1 MKKFLTVLITFALL
15 LTIFFPLRMSVK
27 AVLSFTPVIYPQY
40 FPIDCLTGTTT
51 PGNGTPFAVYVEIL
65 GYTANSSYA
74 IKSRIG
80 PGSTLTYAISWKNET
95 ANTWAS
101 DSTAYT
107 SLLKVTTD
115 SSGNWRGWLV
125 VKVLNTVTPG
135 TLNYKARMRLS
146 GTTSNIDSSQVSA
159 TSLNMST
166 EGGWIEG
173 GATLDGNPAQNKV
186 VVVKSGS
193 TIVGIYLTEDNG
205 VNEGYSSTPGYFKVG
220 VPAGT
225 GYTVELWDPST
236 NTPYLGTASGIDVTA
251 GNITSGIV
259 LNTIT
264 NVAPTL
270 DWTGETNYGSDG
282 LNPEIGS
289 NITNFVYRIKYTD
302 ADDDAPQAGYPKVHI
317 LKSSVEIAGSPFSM
331 SEANSG
337 DTIYTDGKFYAYSTT
352 LIPGDYSYY
361 FEAKDL
367 NGASATGAP
376 TISTNGPTVSG
387 DSTPPDIYNF
397 APPRYSTIY
406 GKRPTISADYSD
418 YSDESPIDTSSVHIT
433 VDSVDVT
440 GSSTVTASDVTYTPL
455 SDLSLG
461 THTVAVSV
469 KDDVGNEKSVSW
481 YFSVIEALSTPNH
494 YLGDIHSHTSYSD
507 GALTPA
513 DAFTYA
519 RDTANIDFLTIT
531 DHSNSLNPTEWTDT
545 QVQANNFTLN
555 GSFVGLAGF
564 EWTNTT
570 QGHINVYNTSTYVS
584 RDDSNY
590 NTLAKFYAWLKT
602 QPDAI
607 AEFNHPFSL
616 QDFDSFAYDPDV
628 DQKITMQEV
637 GNGSPPYSYARLE
650 ESYIY
655 SLDKRWHVGA
665 TNNQDNHSANWG
677 YPPNNLTG
685 IVANSLTQQDV
696 LAAMRDM
703 RTYGTEDRN
712 LQLSFLANGYWMGST
727 IPAVEGDLISFHVE
741 LLDPDSA
748 DRITLVEIITT
759 GGRVLASTML
769 GSNNVNWDY
778 SFFNPGGG
786 NWYYLKAI
794 EADGDIAI
802 SSPIWTPPSDI
813 DLRVTNL
820 TSSPSVAFPGDPV
833 TVTATVINYGLFA
846 SNSLS
851 VNFYLGDPSSG
862 GTLIGT
868 DIVDLPVEGTDT
880 ASATWVP
887 PAGGVYEIYAVL
899 SGPPEDPIVDN
910 IAILSIKVINAIGK
924 MVLIDRYHKNDYTS
938 ESGLYLLTEFA
949 DLLKNNGYKILENN
963 APITADTLQNVD
975 LLIIPYPQ
983 SGSGSRDISAGEKT
997 AISSFVSSGG
1007 ALLFGGKSNYGE
1019 DPTRYNDFL
1028 TSMDIGINLN
1038 HDNIYDDVNNYGY
1051 QWSLNLYNFPDT
1063 PSGIGKNITNVRF
1076 FSGDTLIK
1084 PDRTPLVPDPANNIE
1099 VLAYANGTSW
1109 DEDDTTGLTHV
1120 GAGYYTYSYH
1130 SNPDGSSMPALAVQT
1145 LSNGSRV
1152 AVIGRSVFSNY
1163 ELGNWVNEQAACNN
1177 EAFSLNLVDWLCQ
1190 YNRVMP
1196 IAEAREDYNHDG
1208 LPDKLGETVTV
1219 KGIVTAGSGTFFD
1232 VIYVQDETG
1241 GITVFGTI
1249 PSDRIIPLGA
1259 VLQITGVVDSYN
1271 GDIEI
1276 QFNDFSKDF
1285 IWVGWTA
1292 EPAPKV
1298 FRTGELNLDENEG
1311 WLVKTEGFVMQII
1324 DSGTCVI
1331 DDGSGPVIVFIDGY
1345 IGTLPADLKIGGYI
1359 SCIGL
1364 SGEYA
1369 YGHRIRVKNS
1379 DEVDII
1385 KDRGLTFDS
1394 TDGDVMVLVDP
1405 LYGTF
1410 RIIVRSINYDSGA
1423 IVPLQVFKYDPSSG
1437 FCNIVHAEKNLKF
1450 NLTCPDGYRFSGEL
1464 VIVTK
1469 GLPTHP
1475 IQIKGF
1481 RR

>member
-1 MKKFLTVLITFALL
+1 MNKKFLSILVAIVVIAGLLAPLGKTVKGAT
-15 LTIFFPLRMSVK
+15 TVSVP
-27 AVLSFTPVIYPQY
+27 FYPAYIASQGSGGSTSN
-40 FPIDCLTGTTT
+40 I
-51 PGNGTPFAVYVEIL
+51 TPFAMYVSGSSTPNLEVKL
-65 GYTANSSYA
+65 KAYAPTTSANYLYNWTVANGWQAPNGAWTNYPSYYTDSGGNVAKWIVAMLPGGNTSITTLRGGIRNVSASSNSYSSY
-74 IKSRIG
+74 
-80 PGSTLTYAISWKNET
+80 LTIT
-95 ANTWAS
+95 ALDVS
-101 DSTAYT
+101 
-107 SLLKVTTD
+107 
-115 SSGNWRGWLV
+115 SSGN
-125 VKVLNTVTPG
+125 
-135 TLNYKARMRLS
+135 
-146 GTTSNIDSSQVSA
+146 
-159 TSLNMST
+159 
-166 EGGWIEG
+166 GGWIEG
-173 GATLDGNPAQNKV
+173 SAILDGDPAQNKV

-193 TIVGIYLTEDNG
+193 TIVSIYLTEDNG

-220 VPAGT
+220 VPVGT

-236 NTPYLGTASGIDVTA
+236 NTPYLGTASGINVTA
-251 GNITSGIV
+251 GNTTSGIV

-264 NVAPTL
+264 NAAPTL
-270 DWTGETNYGSDG
+270 DWTGETNYVSDG
-282 LNPEIGS
+282 LDPETGD
-289 NITNFVYRIKYTD
+289 NLTTFVYRVKYIDTD
-302 ADDDAPQAGYPKVHI
+302 NDPPQAGYPVVRI
-317 LKSSVEIAGSPFSM
+317 SGSPFTM
-331 SEANSG
+331 SEVDAG
-337 DTIYTDGKFYAYSTT
+337 DTTYTDGKLYTYSTT
-352 LIPGDYSYY
+352 FTPGAYSYH

-367 NGASATGAP
+367 VGADATGAP
-376 TISTNGPTVSG
+376 TSEKTGPTVSG
-387 DSTPPDIYNF
+387 ESTPPDTYNLT
-397 APPRYSTIY
+397 PPRYSTIY
-406 GKRPTISADYSD
+406 EKRPTISADYSD
-418 YSDESPIDTSSVHIT
+418 SESPIDTSSVVIT
-433 VDSVDVT
+433 VDAVDVT
-440 GSSTVTASDVTYTPL
+440 GSSTVTSSGVTYTSL

-461 THTVAVSV
+461 SHTVAVSV
-469 KDDVGNEKSVSW
+469 RDSVGNEKSISW
-481 YFSVIEALSTPNH
+481 YFTIIEALPSVNH

-507 GALTPA
+507 GAETPT

-519 RDTANIDFLTIT
+519 RDTANIDFLVIT
-531 DHSNSLNPTEWTDT
+531 DHSNSLNATEWADT
-545 QVQANNFTLN
+545 QAQANNFTQN

-564 EWTNTT
+564 EWTHTS

-584 RDDSNY
+584 RNDSNY
-590 NTLAKFYAWLKT
+590 DTLAKFYAWLKT
-602 QPDAI
+602 QPNAI
-607 AEFNHPFSL
+607 AQFNHPFTL
-616 QDFDSFAYDPDV
+616 QDFDSFAYDSDV

-655 SLDKRWHVGA
+655 SLDKGWHVGA

-685 IVANSLTQQDV
+685 VVANSLTQQDI
-696 LAAMRDM
+696 LAAMKDM

-759 GGRVLASTML
+759 GGRVLASTMP

-786 NWYYLKAI
+786 NWYYLKAV

-910 IAILSIKVINAIGK
+910 TAILSIKVINAIGK
-924 MVLIDRYHKNDYTS
+924 TVLIDRYHKNDYTS
-938 ESGLYLLTEFA
+938 ASGLYNLTEFA

-963 APITADTLQNVD
+963 APITATTLQNVD

-983 SGSGSRDISAGEKT
+983 SGSGSRDISADEKT

-1028 TSMDIGINLN
+1028 TSMGIGINLN

-1084 PDRTPLVPDPANNIE
+1084 PDRTPLVSDPANNIE

-1219 KGIVTAGSGTFFD
+1219 KGVVTAGSGTFFD
-1232 VIYVQDETG
+1232 VIYLQDETG
-1241 GITVFGTI
+1241 GVTVFGTV
-1249 PSDRIIPLGA
+1249 PSDRMIPLGA
-1259 VLQITGVVDSYN
+1259 VLQIKGVVDSYN

-1276 QFNDFSKDF
+1276 QFNDFANDF
-1285 IWVGWTA
+1285 IWVGWTDT
-1292 EPAPKV
+1292 PAPMV
-1298 FRTGELNLDENEG
+1298 VTTGQLNLEENEG
-1311 WLVKTEGFVMQII
+1311 WLVQTRGFVTQIM

-1331 DDGSGPVIVFIDGY
+1331 DDGTGPVIVYLDGY
-1345 IGTLPADLKIGGYI
+1345 IGTLPAGLKIGDYI
-1359 SCIGL
+1359 SCLGL

-1369 YGHRIRVKNS
+1369 YGHRIRVRNPG
-1379 DEVDII
+1379 DISI
-1385 KDRGLTFDS
+1385 LTGVGMTFDS
-1394 TDGDVMVLVDP
+1394 VDGDIIILVNP
-1405 LYGTF
+1405 ELGIF
-1410 RIIVRSINYDSGA
+1410 RVIIKSLNYDSGF
-1423 IVPLQVFKYDPSSG
+1423 IVPGQVFQYEPEKGFIHMVTSG
-1437 FCNIVHAEKNLKF
+1437 KGFNFDLVSTDGEHFTANLFDKNL
-1450 NLTCPDGYRFSGEL
+1450 G
-1464 VIVTK
+1464 
-1469 GLPTHP
+1469 HP
-1475 IQIKGF
+1475 IHIEGIIRK
-1481 RR
+1481 